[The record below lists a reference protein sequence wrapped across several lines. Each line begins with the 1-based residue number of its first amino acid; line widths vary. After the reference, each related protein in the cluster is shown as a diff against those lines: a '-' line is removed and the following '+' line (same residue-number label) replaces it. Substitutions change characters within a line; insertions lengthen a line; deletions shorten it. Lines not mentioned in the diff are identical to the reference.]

1 MRNDYGTRWTP
12 PRFKSEALHLKVKN
26 KATMLDLMNLQER
39 EEEKNLK
46 ALKLE
51 EMNLKVWKNLWDV
64 ELMLLSRLW
73 IKATEKDNELY

>member
-1 MRNDYGTRWTP
+1 MAQDG
-12 PRFKSEALHLKVKN
+12 LHLDLNLAALYLKVEKN
-26 KATMLDLMNLQER
+26 KATMIDLMNLQEQ

-51 EMNLKVWKNLWDV
+51 EMNLKVWKSLWDV

>member
-12 PRFKSEALHLKVKN
+12 PRFKSGGSVSKGKN
-26 KATMLDLMNLQER
+26 KATMIDLMNLQEQ

-51 EMNLKVWKNLWDV
+51 EMNLKVWKSLWDV
-64 ELMLLSRLW
+64 ELMLLLALW

>member
-1 MRNDYGTRWTP
+1 MAQDGLHLDLNL
-12 PRFKSEALHLKVKN
+12 EALHLKVEKN
-26 KATMLDLMNLQER
+26 KATMIDLTNLQER

-51 EMNLKVWKNLWDV
+51 EMNLKVWKSLWDV
-64 ELMLLSRLW
+64 ELMLLLVLW